1 MRFDVLTLFPSMFR
15 SPFEEGVIGRA
26 LKEGRIE
33 LHIHDIRQHAL
44 DRHRVTDD
52 YPYGGGEG
60 MVMKAE
66 PIVRGIEDLQKIK
79 PRGHVILLAPQGKPF
94 VQSHAV
100 RLSAKKRL
108 ILVCGRYEGVD
119 ERVMISGSVDEE
131 LSIGDYILTGG
142 ELAAMVVIEVAG
154 RLVPGVVGNQS
165 SLCRDTFQ
173 DDLLKYPQ
181 YTRPADFRGMKAP
194 EVLISGHHEMIR
206 KWRRREA
213 LKRTLMRR
221 PDLLQKAC
229 LSKEDMKLLEEI
241 KREDQRG
248 ME

>member
-26 LKEGRIE
+26 LERGRIA
-33 LHIHDIRQHAL
+33 LNIHDLRDYAV

-52 YPYGGGEG
+52 YPFGGGEG
-60 MVMKAE
+60 MVMKAD

-100 RLSAKKRL
+100 RLSMKERL
-108 ILVCGRYEGVD
+108 ILICGRYEGVD
-119 ERVMISGSVDEE
+119 ERVMIGGWVDEE

-154 RLVPGVVGNQS
+154 RLIPGVVGNES
-165 SLCRDTFQ
+165 SLRRDTFQ
-173 DDLLKYPQ
+173 NSLLKYPQ
-181 YTRPADFRGMKAP
+181 HTRPVDFRGMKAP

-206 KWRRREA
+206 KWRRKEA
-213 LKRTLMRR
+213 LKRTWIRR
-221 PDLLQKAC
+221 PDLFQKAR
-229 LSKEDMKLLEEI
+229 LSKEDEDLLEEI
-241 KREDQRG
+241 KGKGQRG